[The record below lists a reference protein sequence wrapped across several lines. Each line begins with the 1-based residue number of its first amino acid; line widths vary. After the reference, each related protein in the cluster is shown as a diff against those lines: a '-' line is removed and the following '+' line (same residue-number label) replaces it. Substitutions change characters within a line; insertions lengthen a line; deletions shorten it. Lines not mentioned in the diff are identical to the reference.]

1 MLRPNRFL
9 TLVFTISVVV
19 ALLAACTPAAT
30 EAPTEPPAGEETQAP
45 PADGEPI
52 TIGLFLPDKNTARW
66 DSKDRP
72 FFEAKLK
79 EICPDCE
86 FIYTNVDADATEQ
99 LTAVET
105 AITNGAD
112 VVAVSAVDS
121 KAAAAIADNAK
132 AAGVPVIAYSRPIE
146 NSDGVTVSVGFE
158 LADIGRA
165 QAQALIDHLNAQG
178 VENPQI
184 VMINGGPSDANM
196 PIIKEGAMEVFQPLV
211 DAGELTILR
220 SVDTPDWNP
229 TEAQNEMQQILT
241 EFADTNIDGV
251 YVMND
256 GMAGGV
262 VAALLAAGI
271 DPLPPVTGLDAELAA
286 VQRIISNEQLN
297 SVYLPIK
304 VLAETAAQMAYDLA
318 TTGEVSPD
326 MLQGTMNNGAI
337 DVPAAFIPVVSVD
350 ASNIME
356 TLIAEGFWTVEDI
369 CTPDFAEACA
379 AAGLQ

>member
-1 MLRPNRFL
+1 MLRPNRFF
-9 TLVFTISVVV
+9 TLAFTISLIVI
-19 ALLAACTPAAT
+19 LLAACTPAAT
-30 EAPTEPPAGEETQAP
+30 EAPTEPAAGEPTEAAP
-45 PADGEPI
+45 AEGEPI

-99 LTAVET
+99 LTAVQT

-121 KAAAAIADNAK
+121 KAAAVIADNAK
-132 AAGVPVIAYSRPIE
+132 AAGVPIIAYSRPIE

-165 QAQALIDHLNAQG
+165 QAQALIDHLNAEG

-286 VQRIISNEQLN
+286 VQRIISGEQLN

-304 VLAETAAQMAYDLA
+304 LLAETAAQMAYDLA
-318 TTGEVSPD
+318 TTGAVSPD
-326 MLQGTMNNGAI
+326 MLQGTMNNGVM

-350 ASNIME
+350 GTNIME

-369 CTPDFAEACA
+369 CTPEFAEACT

>member
-1 MLRPNRFL
+1 MLRPNRFF
-9 TLVFTISVVV
+9 TLAFTISLIVI
-19 ALLAACTPAAT
+19 LLAACTPAAT
-30 EAPTEPPAGEETQAP
+30 EAPTEPAAGEPTEAP
-45 PADGEPI
+45 PAEGEPI

-99 LTAVET
+99 LTAVQT

-121 KAAAAIADNAK
+121 KAAAVIADNAK
-132 AAGVPVIAYSRPIE
+132 AAGVPIIAYSRPIE

-158 LADIGRA
+158 LADIGSA
-165 QAQALIDHLNAQG
+165 QAQALIDHLNAEG

-286 VQRIISNEQLN
+286 VQRIISGEQLN

-304 VLAETAAQMAYDLA
+304 TLAE
-318 TTGEVSPD
+318 
-326 MLQGTMNNGAI
+326 
-337 DVPAAFIPVVSVD
+337 
-350 ASNIME
+350 
-356 TLIAEGFWTVEDI
+356 
-369 CTPDFAEACA
+369 
-379 AAGLQ
+379 